1 MTSSRPGIAAVLVAF
16 LLATSAFAQEQQ
28 PPAPAEPGIPGGD
41 LRIVGPDGQVKSSC
55 PLKHTDVVANV
66 AGFVSRT
73 KVRQTFHNPL
83 NEKIEAV
90 YVFPLPQDAAVD
102 EMVMTV
108 GDRRIVGQIK
118 KREEARQV
126 YEQARAAG
134 HVASLLDQERPNVF
148 TQSVANVE
156 PGVQVVI
163 EISYVETLK
172 YEDGWYEFVFPTV
185 VGPRYVPGQP
195 TGKQGEGRAPDTT
208 QVPDGSK
215 ITPPITPEGTRAG
228 HDISLT
234 VNIDAGME
242 IQQVECKSHPI
253 VENKG
258 AAGRMTVALK
268 NQQAIPN
275 KDFVLRYRTATDQ
288 VADALLTHRDE
299 RGGFFTLILQ
309 PPQKVQRKDAVGRE
323 LVFVLDTSGSMHGFP
338 ITQAKFVMAKAID
351 GMGPQDTFNLITF
364 SGDTHILWDEPKPNT
379 PQNREEAQ
387 SFLASRQGRGGTEM
401 MKAIDAALVK
411 TKNAKPQAANGVE
424 PIRIVC
430 FMTDGHV
437 GNDFAIID
445 AVKKNAGTTRV
456 FSFGIGSS
464 VNRFLLDGMSHAGRG
479 EVEYVSLEAKAHE
492 AAERFHQRIDA
503 PVLTDV
509 EIDFGG
515 LPVADVYPARVPDLF
530 SNKPV
535 LVHGRLTGEV
545 KDGAA
550 VTLKGNT
557 VAGPF
562 ERKVAV
568 RPAAKDDS
576 HAALAS
582 LWARSK
588 ITDLMM
594 RDLAALQSGNYPEEF
609 KRQVT
614 AVGIE
619 FKLMTQFTSFV
630 AVEELTI
637 TRGGQPTKIA
647 VPVEMPDGMSY
658 EGVLGERRM
667 LGEQIV
673 ALGVANTGYS
683 MAAGGVAG
691 APAAGRMYYAR
702 GARAGGAE
710 RLAREERGL
719 QRLAQVGR
727 QAAPAPS
734 AAGLPGPANQ
744 PVSGVRLAERQK
756 ESEVRTGVGTS
767 AVATPQLNGRVAPAD
782 DELAEADAAKAG
794 AARSPADKLDTS
806 LRDLAARV
814 EKEGKDGNL
823 TAGDLLVKDHK
834 VDVMIR
840 LSDTSVKTLEALK
853 KLGFEQ
859 SAESKAVRLVIGS
872 IDVRKLEELVKLEAV
887 VAVNPVGA

>member
-1 MTSSRPGIAAVLVAF
+1 MTLARPGVAGLVVLF
-16 LLATSAFAQEQQ
+16 LATLAFAQEQQ
-28 PPAPAEPGIPGGD
+28 PAPAEPGIPGGD
-41 LRIVGPDGQVKSSC
+41 LRIIGPDGQVTNSC

-73 KVRQTFHNPL
+73 KVKQTFHNPL
-83 NEKIEAV
+83 SEKIEAV

-172 YEDGWYEFVFPTV
+172 YEDGWYEFMFPTV

-208 QVPDGSK
+208 QVPDASK

-242 IQQVECKSHPI
+242 IQQVECKSHPV

-268 NQQAIPN
+268 YQQSIPN
-275 KDFVLRYRTATDQ
+275 KDFVLRYRTATDH

-364 SGDTHILWDEPKPNT
+364 SGDTHVLWDEPKPNT

-387 SFLASRQGRGGTEM
+387 SFLASRQGMGGTEM
-401 MKAIDAALVK
+401 MKAIEAALVK
-411 TKNAKPQAANGVE
+411 TKTAKPPAANGVE

-456 FSFGIGSS
+456 FSFGIGNS

-479 EVEYVSLEAKAHE
+479 EVEYVSLEAKA
-492 AAERFHQRIDA
+492 Q
-503 PVLTDV
+503 T
-509 EIDFGG
+509 
-515 LPVADVYPARVPDLF
+515 F
-530 SNKPV
+530 S
-535 LVHGRLTGEV
+535 E
-545 KDGAA
+545 
-550 VTLKGNT
+550 
-557 VAGPF
+557 
-562 ERKVAV
+562 
-568 RPAAKDDS
+568 
-576 HAALAS
+576 
-582 LWARSK
+582 
-588 ITDLMM
+588 
-594 RDLAALQSGNYPEEF
+594 
-609 KRQVT
+609 
-614 AVGIE
+614 
-619 FKLMTQFTSFV
+619 
-630 AVEELTI
+630 
-637 TRGGQPTKIA
+637 
-647 VPVEMPDGMSY
+647 
-658 EGVLGERRM
+658 
-667 LGEQIV
+667 
-673 ALGVANTGYS
+673 
-683 MAAGGVAG
+683 
-691 APAAGRMYYAR
+691 
-702 GARAGGAE
+702 
-710 RLAREERGL
+710 
-719 QRLAQVGR
+719 
-727 QAAPAPS
+727 
-734 AAGLPGPANQ
+734 
-744 PVSGVRLAERQK
+744 
-756 ESEVRTGVGTS
+756 
-767 AVATPQLNGRVAPAD
+767 
-782 DELAEADAAKAG
+782 
-794 AARSPADKLDTS
+794 
-806 LRDLAARV
+806 
-814 EKEGKDGNL
+814 
-823 TAGDLLVKDHK
+823 
-834 VDVMIR
+834 
-840 LSDTSVKTLEALK
+840 
-853 KLGFEQ
+853 
-859 SAESKAVRLVIGS
+859 
-872 IDVRKLEELVKLEAV
+872 
-887 VAVNPVGA
+887 